1 MTLTLLIVS
10 RQAKEYRA
18 FFEAARLPELSF
30 SDEPT
35 SEVDILF
42 GEPDRI
48 RSALPSVPALRW
60 AQSNWAGVEPLLEP
74 DVRRDYILTNAQGVF
89 GKLMAEFVFTY
100 ILAYERKLIERFQAQ
115 SSLKW
120 DDRRTGSPRRKTL
133 GLLGVGSIGMEI
145 ARTAK
150 FFEMHVK
157 GLTRKNENCPY
168 VDEYYHGKPEITG
181 LATNTDYLV
190 SVLPA
195 TNITR
200 RIIDKNVL
208 AALPT
213 HALFFNVGRGS
224 AVDESALIDALRQK
238 KLAGAILDV
247 FDREPLPAGHPF
259 WKTPNLT
266 LTFHTAAPSLV
277 EDIGALFI
285 ENYQLFRAGQ
295 PVKYQ
300 VDFERG
306 Y

>member
-1 MTLTLLIVS
+1 MTHTLLIVS
-10 RQAKEYRA
+10 RQAEEYRT
-18 FFEAARLPELSF
+18 FFELARLPDLSF
-30 SDEPT
+30 ADEPT

-48 RSALPSVPALRW
+48 QSALPSVRSLKW
-60 AQSNWAGVEPLLEP
+60 AQSNWAGVEPLLDP
-74 DVRRDYILTNAQGVF
+74 NLRRDYILTNARVVF
-89 GKLMAEFVFTY
+89 GKLMAEYVFSY
-100 ILAYERKLIERFQAQ
+100 ILAHERKLIERFQAQ

-150 FFEMHVK
+150 FFEMYVK
-157 GLTRKNENCPY
+157 GLTRESENRVY
-168 VDEYYHGKPEITG
+168 VDEYYHSAADIAL

-195 TNITR
+195 TNSTR
-200 RIIDKNVL
+200 GIIDANVL

-247 FDREPLPAGHPF
+247 FDQEPLADGHPF

-285 ENYQLFRAGQ
+285 ENFHLFRTGQ
-295 PVKYQ
+295 PVMYQ
-300 VDFERG
+300 VDFGRG